1 MMKVYTNRLDH
12 FFYYNVKMTA
22 DYVGVPLQTVVVDE
36 AMAGSAEFKAKKA
49 HGQFP
54 LLELADG
61 TLIRESTAIA
71 SFIARQA
78 GRSDFV
84 GATAFEEASVSQFL
98 DFGNST
104 LTPLFRTIAFHTFGI
119 AVDEAAYKKA
129 VQDMKNQV
137 KVINEK
143 LKGKS
148 WLVGDSLTLADI
160 ATFNILILPFAF
172 VLDGGFRKAMP
183 DITAWFDKMSKLPV
197 VARTAGY
204 VKMQGAGQ
212 APAAGKGGDAG
223 AAKGGKK
230 GGKGGDAGQGKGGKK
245 DGGKKEAAKKE
256 EPKADASAA
265 AATDDVEFDPFAE
278 GGDDED
284 AAAQLKAKAA
294 LIAKKAAKKPPV
306 AKSLVVWDVKGWD
319 DTTDLTAL
327 GNKIL
332 AEIAMDGLSWKTEFK
347 LEPVAFGVKKLQIG
361 AVIEDEKV
369 SADGI
374 AEEIEKFEDYVQSV
388 DIAVFNKL

>member
-1 MMKVYTNRLDH
+1 MVYTNRLDH

-54 LLELADG
+54 ILELADG

-129 VQDMKNQV
+129 SQDMKNQV
-137 KVINEK
+137 KIINEK

-223 AAKGGKK
+223 AA
-230 GGKGGDAGQGKGGKK
+230 KGGKK

-332 AEIAMDGLSWKTEFK
+332 AEISMDGLSWKTEFK

-369 SADGI
+369 SADGVS
-374 AEEIEKFEDYVQSV
+374 EEIEKFEDFVQSV